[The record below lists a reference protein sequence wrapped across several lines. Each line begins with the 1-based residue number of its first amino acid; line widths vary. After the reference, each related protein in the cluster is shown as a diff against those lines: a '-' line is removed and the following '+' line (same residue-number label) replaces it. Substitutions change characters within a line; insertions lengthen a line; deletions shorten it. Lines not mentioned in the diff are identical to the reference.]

1 MNAKVLLM
9 ILNALVYANQSGAT
23 RNYWRANV
31 VKELFVCTKRN
42 AAGGGVGVMQAQNR
56 VAIETNV

>member
-1 MNAKVLLM
+1 MT
-9 ILNALVYANQSGAT
+9 LNALVYANQSDAT
-23 RNYWRANV
+23 RKYWRANV